1 MQPSLR
7 RSRKVNRSRHRRRC
21 ARQVLIRRLRQ
32 AAALCCAAAAAAS
45 AWAQQ
50 AGQAELSLTR
60 LTAGIHVITAEVASD
75 DPSRMQGLMFRQ
87 GLLPNHGMLFVF
99 DDRAVH
105 CMWMRNTLIP
115 LSVAFIDDD
124 GTIANIEEMAP
135 RTDDSHCA
143 RHPVRYALEMAA
155 GWYPQHGIQAGSK
168 LGRLGKP

>member
-1 MQPSLR
+1 ML
-7 RSRKVNRSRHRRRC
+7 
-21 ARQVLIRRLRQ
+21 RRLRH
-32 AAALCCAAAAAAS
+32 AAALFWTGAAAAS

-50 AGQAELSLTR
+50 TAQAELSLTR
-60 LTAGIHVITAEVASD
+60 LTAGIHVITAEVAAD

-87 GLLPNHGMLFVF
+87 GLLPNHGMLFIF
-99 DDRAVH
+99 DDRATH

-155 GWYPQHGIQAGSK
+155 GWYAQHGIRDGSK